1 MKEFGGTPSM
11 QEMTFVAE
19 DSSTAR
25 QRLAKATPMAFAF
38 GSLVLF
44 MLVYYARPEDWMP
57 VARHLPL
64 AKVTGVFMILALLL
78 SIGKVRAQLPREV
91 IYLVVL
97 AAWFFCT
104 VPFSSVWR
112 GGAFLAS
119 LEFVKIL
126 PAIFIIV
133 WVVNSLPRL
142 RKLLYL
148 QTTCVTAISMIAI
161 LKGRMSHGR
170 LEGVLNGNYS
180 NPNDLACQVVI
191 CVPFCMAFLIRSR
204 NVLWKLAW
212 GVAILL
218 LSYVVVLSG
227 SRAGLLAWGV
237 AMAICTWEF
246 AVKGRYR
253 FLLVFVLAGIV
264 LLGIY
269 GGEVVRRFG
278 AISNAS
284 TDATAYAS
292 AEVRK
297 RVFLESLSVTAS
309 HPFFGV
315 GPGNFQVLSGSWHSS
330 HDVFLQL
337 STEAGLPA
345 LILYLMI
352 LWRVMAN
359 VRTVKRNRRVSAEAQ
374 VWAQALYA
382 SLSGFVV
389 ASFFA
394 PEAYQYYVYFLFMWS
409 TVLFAITAKQQVRL
423 RNTATATHDLTNNEE
438 MYGQR
443 PELERV

>member
-1 MKEFGGTPSM
+1 VKEFGGAPPM
-11 QEMTFVAE
+11 QEMRFVAE

-25 QRLAKATPMAFAF
+25 QRLVKATPMAFAF
-38 GSLVLF
+38 GCLVLF
-44 MLVYYARPEDWMP
+44 MLVYYARPEDWLP
-57 VARHLPL
+57 GARHLPL

-78 SIGKVRAQLPREV
+78 SIGKVRGRLPREV

-112 GGAFLAS
+112 GGAFLES
-119 LEFVKIL
+119 LEFAKIL
-126 PAIFIIV
+126 PAIFVVV

-148 QTTCVTAISMIAI
+148 QSACVAVISIIAI
-161 LKGRMSHGR
+161 LKGRMSNGR
-170 LEGVLNGNYS
+170 LEGVLNGNYA
-180 NPNDLACQVVI
+180 NPNDLACQAVI
-191 CVPFCMAFLIRSR
+191 CVPFCMTFLIRSR
-204 NVLWKLAW
+204 NVVWKLAW
-212 GVAILL
+212 GFAIVL
-218 LSYVVVLSG
+218 LSYVVVLTG

-253 FLLVFVLAGIV
+253 FLLVFALAGLV
-264 LLGIY
+264 LLGVY
-269 GGEVVRRFG
+269 GGKVARRFG
-278 AISNAS
+278 AISNAN

-309 HPFFGV
+309 HPLFGV

-345 LILYLMI
+345 LILYSMI
-352 LWRVMAN
+352 LWRVFSN
-359 VRTVKRNRRVSAEAQ
+359 VRTVKRSRDASVETRI
-374 VWAQALYA
+374 WAKALWA
-382 SLSGFVV
+382 SLWGFMV
-389 ASFFA
+389 ASLFA
-394 PEAYQYYVYFLFMWS
+394 PEGYQDFVYFLFMYS
-409 TVLFAITAKQQVRL
+409 SVLFAIAVNQRARSRSAKVTNR
-423 RNTATATHDLTNNEE
+423 LTNNEE